1 MTLPGFPRSGA
12 LRIGLIAAACFIAL
26 SGLSLI
32 AQQTPDL
39 YRSISFRE
47 IGSTHRGGRFVD
59 FAVVESSP
67 RIFYAANATGGLWK
81 TENGGIAFT
90 QVFDS
95 PTAASLGAVAV
106 AQSAPD
112 TVYVGSGEANNSR
125 SSY

>member
-1 MTLPGFPRSGA
+1 MTLPGFRRTRA
-12 LRIGLIAAACFIAL
+12 MRVGLIVAACLVAF

-39 YRSISFRE
+39 FRSISFRE

-59 FAVVESSP
+59 FAVVESTP

-81 TENGGIAFT
+81 TENSGISFT

-106 AQSAPD
+106 APSAPD
-112 TVYVGSGEANNSR
+112 TRVR
-125 SSY
+125 RRR